1 MVSGNILVVDDDFG
15 TREIIRHNVV
25 EQGFQ
30 ASAVASGEL
39 ALEALKSGQFDLVL
53 LDVLMPG
60 LDGHEV
66 LNRLKSD
73 PDLQHI
79 PVVMISGLD
88 DIKIVV
94 RCIEDG
100 AEDFLTKPFDPTLLR
115 ARVRSCLEKKNLRD
129 KEQDHLAAIE
139 KVKLRLEQEL
149 NEASNYVKSILPKP
163 FEQDGLSI
171 DWRYTPS
178 TELGGDIFGYAWIDS
193 DSFAIYLLDVCGH
206 GVGASLL
213 SVSVLNTIASGE
225 VSNIDFKN
233 PSQVLAKL
241 NSSFP
246 MEKQN
251 NMFFSM
257 WYAVLDVPSGKLKYA
272 GGGHPPAL
280 LIDHENQLI
289 QLESQGPIIGID
301 EGVHFE
307 SQETTLKAGAQL
319 YLYSDGVYEHIRD
332 DGSTVDFDTFQDA
345 LLQSNLENYSLS
357 SLENWARSIH
367 SQPSFED
374 DFSIVK
380 LSYKK

>member
-1 MVSGNILVVDDDFG
+1 MISGNILVVDDDFG

-25 EQGFQ
+25 EQGFL

-94 RCIEDG
+94 SCIEDG

-171 DWRYTPS
+171 DWR
-178 TELGGDIFGYAWIDS
+178 
-193 DSFAIYLLDVCGH
+193 
-206 GVGASLL
+206 
-213 SVSVLNTIASGE
+213 
-225 VSNIDFKN
+225 
-233 PSQVLAKL
+233 
-241 NSSFP
+241 
-246 MEKQN
+246 
-251 NMFFSM
+251 
-257 WYAVLDVPSGKLKYA
+257 
-272 GGGHPPAL
+272 
-280 LIDHENQLI
+280 
-289 QLESQGPIIGID
+289 
-301 EGVHFE
+301 
-307 SQETTLKAGAQL
+307 
-319 YLYSDGVYEHIRD
+319 
-332 DGSTVDFDTFQDA
+332 
-345 LLQSNLENYSLS
+345 
-357 SLENWARSIH
+357 
-367 SQPSFED
+367 
-374 DFSIVK
+374 
-380 LSYKK
+380 